1 MLLIAFAGCGSASN
15 SGNIS
20 LAAASA
26 PRPVAMRG
34 EGRFFDGHL
43 VATVSISR
51 GFERTTRN
59 ADGRLKDQF
68 EEIELPDE
76 TDKDYAESVYKIQ
89 QLLIRGSPMP
99 PVTLRLNL
107 SNQSK
112 EADEVAILEVNSD
125 LGNFAVQ
132 PDRLTVAA
140 GQAAEPNPMNS
151 QLGLIG
157 DNFPV
162 KVALRIG
169 DKTES
174 QVITVRSLF
183 TPEGT
188 RK

>member
-1 MLLIAFAGCGSASN
+1 MLLIAFAGCGSPAN
-15 SGNIS
+15 PGNIS
-20 LAAASA
+20 LAAAA
-26 PRPVAMRG
+26 VPQPVAMKG

-51 GFERTTRN
+51 GFERVQRN

-68 EEIELPDE
+68 EEIDLPDE

-89 QLLIRGSPMP
+89 QLMIRGSPMP

-112 EADEVAILEVNSD
+112 EAVEIAILEVNSD

-132 PDRLTVAA
+132 PDHLTVAA
-140 GQAAEPNPMNS
+140 GQAAEPSPMNS

-169 DKTES
+169 DKTEN
-174 QVITVRSLF
+174 QVINVKSLF
-183 TPEGT
+183 TPQGT